1 MDPSHAGSIMP
12 PDSAILR
19 PTVAHA
25 VLLTALATLSV
36 GWIIFRL
43 LTSVKAGVMGVVM
56 ALSTACPI

>member
-1 MDPSHAGSIMP
+1 ML

-43 LTSVKAGVMGVVM
+43 LTSVKAGVTGVVM